1 MKFAAA
7 AVLAAVAGVSAHS
20 NVSYVTEV
28 VDVYTT
34 YCPAAT
40 EITHGGK
47 TYTVTE
53 ATTLTITDCPCTIT
67 KPVIATSSVVCHD
80 CAAPSSHANNYTV
93 PVVPTST
100 AEVPVTT
107 PGGSSPSEVPASGA
121 GKVAALSGAGLAAI
135 VGLAAFL

>member
-1 MKFAAA
+1 MKFSAAVVIAAA
-7 AVLAAVAGVSAHS
+7 AGASAWKS
-20 NVSYVTEV
+20 NVTYTTEV
-28 VDVYTT
+28 VTAYTT

-67 KPVIATSSVVCHD
+67 KPVIATSSVICHD
-80 CAAPSSHANNYTV
+80 CGHSNSTV
-93 PVVPTST
+93 PAVVPTTTATGSYATPTGST
-100 AEVPVTT
+100 
-107 PGGSSPSEVPASGA
+107 PSEVPASGA
-121 GKVAALSGAGLAAI
+121 GKVAVLSGAGLAAL

>member
-7 AVLAAVAGVSAHS
+7 TVLAAVAGASAAS

-67 KPVIATSSVVCHD
+67 KPVIATSSVICHD
-80 CAAPSSHANNYTV
+80 CGHSNSTV
-93 PVVPTST
+93 PAVVPTTTATGSYATPTGST
-100 AEVPVTT
+100 
-107 PGGSSPSEVPASGA
+107 PSEVPASGA
-121 GKVAALSGAGLAAI
+121 GKVAVLSGAGLAAL

>member
-7 AVLAAVAGVSAHS
+7 TILAAVAGASAAS

-67 KPVIATSSVVCHD
+67 KPVIATSSVICHD
-80 CAAPSSHANNYTV
+80 CGHSNSTV
-93 PVVPTST
+93 PAVIPSTTST
-100 AEVPVTT
+100 GSYAT
-107 PGGSSPSEVPASGA
+107 PTGSTPSEVPASGA
-121 GKVAALSGAGLAAI
+121 GKVAALSGAGLAAL